1 MDNAITII
9 LSSTVISAVITASIT
24 FLINKRKDV
33 VENIVK
39 ERKTWRDEIRE
50 ISIDITDSKNLIE
63 LKNAINKL
71 KVRINPYG
79 MCKEIVFYDSY
90 IWKEITKLENCNQ
103 LSKNELERR
112 KIIFIDLISCLL
124 KFDWERSKN
133 EIKGNIQ
140 TKLVITSLC
149 AGFVID
155 SILWFCNCTFETE
168 NIINYISYCTVY
180 FIFVVLSLLVIYWAD
195 KWKNRKQFSAYI
207 LLTVMFAIVI
217 FMLWSKV
224 SFSDFLLNSATHW
237 IAFLMPLLTLL
248 YCVETKVITYK
259 QNVKFYILSSMII
272 VGETKISIKYKMFFR
287 KSDKF
292 PSGKKVEFER

>member
-1 MDNAITII
+1 MDNVITII

-112 KIIFIDLISCLL
+112 KIIFIDL
-124 KFDWERSKN
+124 
-133 EIKGNIQ
+133 
-140 TKLVITSLC
+140 T
-149 AGFVID
+149 
-155 SILWFCNCTFETE
+155 
-168 NIINYISYCTVY
+168 
-180 FIFVVLSLLVIYWAD
+180 
-195 KWKNRKQFSAYI
+195 
-207 LLTVMFAIVI
+207 
-217 FMLWSKV
+217 
-224 SFSDFLLNSATHW
+224 
-237 IAFLMPLLTLL
+237 
-248 YCVETKVITYK
+248 
-259 QNVKFYILSSMII
+259 
-272 VGETKISIKYKMFFR
+272 
-287 KSDKF
+287 
-292 PSGKKVEFER
+292 

>member
-1 MDNAITII
+1 MIAVFGNGVNIYMDNVITII

-112 KIIFIDLISCLL
+112 KIIFIDL
-124 KFDWERSKN
+124 
-133 EIKGNIQ
+133 
-140 TKLVITSLC
+140 T
-149 AGFVID
+149 
-155 SILWFCNCTFETE
+155 
-168 NIINYISYCTVY
+168 
-180 FIFVVLSLLVIYWAD
+180 
-195 KWKNRKQFSAYI
+195 
-207 LLTVMFAIVI
+207 
-217 FMLWSKV
+217 
-224 SFSDFLLNSATHW
+224 
-237 IAFLMPLLTLL
+237 
-248 YCVETKVITYK
+248 
-259 QNVKFYILSSMII
+259 
-272 VGETKISIKYKMFFR
+272 
-287 KSDKF
+287 
-292 PSGKKVEFER
+292 